1 MRYFYIGLAILLL
14 CLALCF
20 TVTAV
25 LDHYTEEAASLL
37 EQAAERADRG
47 DFQAAAQLVARTRD
61 FWEQHHGFFGIALRH
76 AESDTINSTF
86 RELLEYAE
94 NECTEEFEPTCADL
108 IAQIRHLSDMEKPYY
123 YNILAAGP
131 PAVP

>member
-1 MRYFYIGLAILLL
+1 M
-14 CLALCF
+14 
-20 TVTAV
+20 
-25 LDHYTEEAASLL
+25 
-37 EQAAERADRG
+37 EQAAERADRR

-61 FWEQHHGFFGIALRH
+61 FWERHHGFFGIALRH

-108 IAQIRHLSDMEKPYY
+108 IAQIRHLSDMEKP
-123 YNILAAGP
+123 IITIFWP
-131 PAVP
+131 PEPLPSHKRQPGAQPFRAVRRRQTAVRFTFPPKSCSIPA